1 MKSPVKTELSGAD
14 MDDSD
19 ASRIEA
25 IHPHWHGFLRLSAG
39 DMSVLHEGN
48 ANRGKYDLRDGRL
61 TVYWEQY
68 APDVF
73 VNCLGKYVHEKVLA
87 AVPATEGLF
96 AVTVNKQLFSAK
108 AITLSVPNSDYEV
121 ALRLNS
127 SDLPTFYQVFGICEY
142 DSPSL
147 PQSAGSILDL
157 GANVGLATVFF
168 GLKYPGA
175 EILAVEPETSNYSLM
190 ASNTAALGP
199 RIRREHAAVW
209 VHDGHINLQTDAEDG
224 SSLGAW
230 GVRTSDR
237 IDNASAVTN
246 CFKLD
251 TLLDRAGFSTVDILK
266 VDIEGAELQVFSEG
280 AEKWLP
286 RVGMIIIETHDRFQP
301 GSEAAVRQAIA
312 PLFEELPSIGEN
324 LFFRRIGS
332 VNSGKS

>member
-1 MKSPVKTELSGAD
+1 MGDAD
-14 MDDSD
+14 GG
-19 ASRIEA
+19 RVEA
-25 IHPHWHGFLRLSAG
+25 IHPHWHGFLRLTAS
-39 DMSVLHEGN
+39 DMSVQHEGN
-48 ANRGKYDLRDGRL
+48 ANRGKYDLRDGKL

-73 VNCLGKYVHEKVLA
+73 VNCLGKYVHEKVMA

-96 AVTVNKQLFSAK
+96 ALTVNKQLFSAK
-108 AITLSVPNSDYEV
+108 GITLSVPNSDYEV

-127 SDLPTFYQVFGICEY
+127 SDLPTFYQVFGMYEY

-147 PQSAGSILDL
+147 PPSARTIVDL
-157 GANVGLATVFF
+157 GANVGLAAVFF
-168 GLKYPGA
+168 GLKYPQA
-175 EILAVEPETSNYSLM
+175 EILAVEPEASNYSLM
-190 ASNTAALGP
+190 ASNTAALGS
-199 RIRREHAAVW
+199 RVRKEHAAVW

-237 IDNASAVTN
+237 IDNASAVTK

-251 TLLDRAGFSTVDILK
+251 TLLDQAGLSTVDILK

-280 AEKWLP
+280 TEKWLP

-301 GSEAAVRQAIA
+301 GSERPCGK
-312 PLFEELPSIGEN
+312 PLRHCSRSCPQSARTC
-324 LFFRRIGS
+324 FFRRIGGVS
-332 VNSGKS
+332 AGKG